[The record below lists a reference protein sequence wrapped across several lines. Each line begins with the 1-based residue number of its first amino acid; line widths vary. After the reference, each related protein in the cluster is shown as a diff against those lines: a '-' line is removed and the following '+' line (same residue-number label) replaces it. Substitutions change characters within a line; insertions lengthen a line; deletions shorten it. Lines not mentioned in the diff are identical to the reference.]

1 MFFEIILKSISPCCL
16 KPQNKQIEPEVKVC
30 KQISPRRLSLF
41 DINRSEP
48 STFFAKTGL
57 PSSLIGWKNIQNF
70 TVDELK
76 LITNNFSSCNFI
88 GKGGFGP
95 VYKGVIDDRISPGVA
110 AHQTVAVKLLDLNS
124 RQGHREWL
132 AEVIFLGQLA
142 HPHLVKLIGYCC
154 EDENRLLVYEY
165 IPQGNLENHLFGR
178 YSVSLPWL
186 TRLKIAVGAAKG
198 LAFLH
203 GEEQPVIYRDFKA
216 SNILLDS
223 DFSAKLSDFG
233 LALDGPQG
241 DNTHVTTRIMG
252 TEGYAAPEY
261 IMTGHV
267 TTKSD
272 VYCFGVV
279 LLELLTGKKAMDT
292 SRPTREKN
300 LVSWLRPLLRDSQK
314 LDRIIDPKLDGEY
327 SRKGAKKLATLAY
340 HCLSHNSKTRPT
352 MVDVVM
358 TLEPLLDLD
367 DIPINAFVYTVPI
380 LGECTTKNIQ
390 DPDGKYIKDEK
401 KQDGNDC
408 EEEVNEVQ
416 KNYVLR
422 SSRSRGAVYSDSV
435 LHTTLK
441 TGYDLPIE
449 VS

>member
-110 AHQTVAVKLLDLNS
+110 AHQTVAVK
-124 RQGHREWL
+124 
-132 AEVIFLGQLA
+132 
-142 HPHLVKLIGYCC
+142 
-154 EDENRLLVYEY
+154 
-165 IPQGNLENHLFGR
+165 
-178 YSVSLPWL
+178 
-186 TRLKIAVGAAKG
+186 
-198 LAFLH
+198 
-203 GEEQPVIYRDFKA
+203 
-216 SNILLDS
+216 
-223 DFSAKLSDFG
+223 
-233 LALDGPQG
+233 
-241 DNTHVTTRIMG
+241 
-252 TEGYAAPEY
+252 
-261 IMTGHV
+261 
-267 TTKSD
+267 
-272 VYCFGVV
+272 
-279 LLELLTGKKAMDT
+279 
-292 SRPTREKN
+292 
-300 LVSWLRPLLRDSQK
+300 PLLRDSQK

>member
-1 MFFEIILKSISPCCL
+1 M
-16 KPQNKQIEPEVKVC
+16 
-30 KQISPRRLSLF
+30 
-41 DINRSEP
+41 
-48 STFFAKTGL
+48 
-57 PSSLIGWKNIQNF
+57 
-70 TVDELK
+70 
-76 LITNNFSSCNFI
+76 
-88 GKGGFGP
+88 
-95 VYKGVIDDRISPGVA
+95 
-110 AHQTVAVKLLDLNS
+110 
-124 RQGHREWL
+124 
-132 AEVIFLGQLA
+132 
-142 HPHLVKLIGYCC
+142 
-154 EDENRLLVYEY
+154 
-165 IPQGNLENHLFGR
+165 R

-223 DFSAKLSDFG
+223 DFGAKLSDFG

-279 LLELLTGKKAMDT
+279 LLELLSGKKAMDT
-292 SRPTREKN
+292 SRPTRERN

-367 DIPINAFVYTVPI
+367 DIPVNSFVYTVPI
-380 LGECTTKNIQ
+380 QGECTVKYNQ
-390 DPDGKYIKDEK
+390 NLDEKYIEDEK
-401 KQDGNDC
+401 KQVENDC
-408 EEEVNEVQ
+408 EEHVSQVQ
-416 KNYVLR
+416 KSYILR

-435 LHTTLK
+435 LHPTLSN
-441 TGYDLPIE
+441 GYDLAME
-449 VS
+449 VA

>member
-1 MFFEIILKSISPCCL
+1 MLLKIISKSILPCCV
-16 KPQNKQIEPEVKVC
+16 KPQSKQIEPENKIC
-30 KQISPRRLSLF
+30 KQISPKRLSLLDMNKSGSSAF
-41 DINRSEP
+41 SAIS
-48 STFFAKTGL
+48 GL
-57 PSSLIGWKNIQNF
+57 PKSLIGWKNIQSF
-70 TVDELK
+70 TVEELK
-76 LITNNFSSCNFI
+76 LITNNFSSNNFL

-95 VYKGVIDDRISPGVA
+95 VYKGFIDDRITAGVA

-223 DFSAKLSDFG
+223 DFGAKLSDFG

-327 SRKGAKKLATLAY
+327 SRKGAKKVATLAY

-367 DIPINAFVYTVPI
+367 DIPVNSFVYTVPTQ
-380 LGECTTKNIQ
+380 GECTVKNNQ
-390 DPDGKYIKDEK
+390 NLDEK
-401 KQDGNDC
+401 YTEDENDC
-408 EEEVNEVQ
+408 EEQVNQVQ
-416 KNYVLR
+416 MNYIPR

-435 LHTTLK
+435 LHETFSS
-441 TGYDLPIE
+441 GYDLPIE
-449 VS
+449 VA